1 MTTLKPSHF
10 LTQLLSALTKGLSH
24 LNHDDPAIRSVLL
37 KIMNMQSATG
47 SSQINGEELLELLR
61 HLKEI
66 IDSYG
71 ITPQYKAPKDE
82 DEISKLP
89 SIIYNTIEEV
99 DHLIIKEQVM
109 DKTSLSRHIDK
120 IWNKLAHYHSAR
132 R

>member
-1 MTTLKPSHF
+1 MTALKPSNF
-10 LTQLLSALTKGLSH
+10 LVQLLSALTKGLEH
-24 LNHDDPAIRSVLL
+24 LNHNDPTLRSALL
-37 KIMNMQSATG
+37 KIINIQHAGS

-71 ITPQYKAPKDE
+71 ITPQLKAPKDE
-82 DEISKLP
+82 DELSKLP
-89 SIIYNTIEEV
+89 SIIYNAIEEV

-120 IWNKLAHYHSAR
+120 IWNKLANYHSAR

>member
-10 LTQLLSALTKGLSH
+10 LTQLLSALTEGLTH
-24 LNHDDPAIRSVLL
+24 LNHNDPAIRSAIL

-61 HLKEI
+61 RLKEI

-71 ITPQYKAPKDE
+71 ITPQHKAPKGE
-82 DEISKLP
+82 DELSKLP
-89 SIIYNTIEEV
+89 SIIYNAIEEV

-120 IWNKLAHYHSAR
+120 IWNKLANYHSAR